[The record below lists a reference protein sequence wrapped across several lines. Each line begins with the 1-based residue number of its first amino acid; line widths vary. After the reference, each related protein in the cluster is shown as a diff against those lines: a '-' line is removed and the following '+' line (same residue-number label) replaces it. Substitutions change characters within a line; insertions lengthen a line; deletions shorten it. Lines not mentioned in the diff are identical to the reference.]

1 MPTQAEARA
10 EAERKAIRDLLEHL
24 GMSAAECSR
33 KADLNH
39 AYLHQY
45 LKEGTPPRLTEKT
58 RMKLRAAYGIDPD
71 ALKEG
76 RLAFL
81 EKIGVQPADNAADD
95 AVSLAS
101 IRAVIL
107 PGDQIALQAKTASGE
122 RFELVLTRSQAAAL
136 REMLQSLESARR

>member
-1 MPTQAEARA
+1 MPDRA
-10 EAERKAIRDLLEHL
+10 QEERKAIRDLLDHL

-58 RMKLRAAYGIDPD
+58 RMKLQAAYGVDPD

-81 EKIGVQPADNAADD
+81 ERATPQPNMEAGDD
-95 AVSLAS
+95 AVSLAT

-122 RFELVLTRSQAAAL
+122 RFELVLTRSQAVAL
-136 REMLQSLESARR
+136 REMLQSLESAHR